1 MIKSYWHK
9 KSKIMKLTEEVFNQI
24 VDDIESLYLDCER
37 IIITGSVA
45 LCAYGIK
52 EDFNDVDIIVVNPT
66 KECHSDLL
74 NYHRNEGYSLIS
86 VRDKTFVMD
95 LFIDNCPQEHPII
108 EVSDGIYLSTLDC
121 VIDAKRYLDRYKDK
135 ADFECMINRLT
146 EICGMPFKKNVTK
159 EAPCYNPKRD
169 PFIISVFA
177 LCSIGL
183 LLIIIL
189 KVLSNNNLI

>member
-1 MIKSYWHK
+1 
-9 KSKIMKLTEEVFNQI
+9 MKLTVEVFKQI
-24 VDDIESLYLDCER
+24 VYDIESLYLDCER

-45 LCAYGIK
+45 LCAYGLK

-66 KECHSDLL
+66 KECHSELL
-74 NYHRNEGYSLIS
+74 DYHRNEGYSLIS
-86 VRDKTFVMD
+86 VRNKTFVMD

-146 EICGMPFKKNVTK
+146 ELCGMPFKKNVTK
-159 EAPCYNPKRD
+159 EAPCYNPKGD